1 MRLDGTP
8 DDTAAGP
15 IRVGD
20 RVRYTPKHGSS
31 AAVMAV
37 VRSIDAA
44 TGRYTVARTTTASAS
59 DGSASSAS
67 GSGRGR
73 KDSDEDLMK
82 AKLLDHSREVTSTSD
97 TSDAGAAEAVMGG
110 GGGGGGA
117 ETFTALAEELEK
129 VADNSNGGG
138 GLSEPLLGGSAA
150 GPEEANCWI
159 VLCGKCA
166 SWCRSMAKEEVD
178 RERRRSSIN
187 MLDGADDV
195 AIVRKGTPLGSIF
208 NLCNCM
214 LGVGVLA
221 LPSAFSRV
229 GVVLGLLLLVA
240 CAVLVLCVFQLINLS
255 LSLCPNAT
263 TYSGLL
269 VDR

>member
-8 DDTAAGP
+8 DDTAGGDGP

-31 AAVMAV
+31 AAVMAI

-67 GSGRGR
+67 GTGRGR

-97 TSDAGAAEAVMGG
+97 TSDAGAGAAEAVMGG

-129 VADNSNGGG
+129 AADNSNGGG

-240 CAVLVLCVFQLINLS
+240 CAVLVLCVF
-255 LSLCPNAT
+255 
-263 TYSGLL
+263 
-269 VDR
+269 

>member
-44 TGRYTVARTTTASAS
+44 TGRYTVARVNTATS
-59 DGSASSAS
+59 DDSTA
-67 GSGRGR
+67 RGR
-73 KDSDEDLMK
+73 KDSDADLMK

-97 TSDAGAAEAVMGG
+97 TSDAGAGAAEAVMGG
-110 GGGGGGA
+110 GGGGGGE

-150 GPEEANCWI
+150 VPEEANCWI